1 MEIQVWQ
8 ALIDGKKAQD
18 ALKACRKH
26 ISDIIAEW
34 YRGHTNRPCNPDTLH
49 TVFYQILD
57 DAGINLDELWS

>member
-34 YRGHTNRPCNPDTLH
+34 NRHAQDHKPSPRQMVIFACC
-49 TVFYQILD
+49 
-57 DAGINLDELWS
+57 ARDEIKSITKQEE